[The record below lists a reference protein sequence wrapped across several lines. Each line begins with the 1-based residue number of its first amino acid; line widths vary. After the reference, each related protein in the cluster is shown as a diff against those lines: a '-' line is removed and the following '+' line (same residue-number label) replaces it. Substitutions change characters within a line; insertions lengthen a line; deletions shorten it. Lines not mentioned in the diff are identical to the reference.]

1 MVRVEIVQQA
11 IEVDRELGFATGDCG
26 AVVEFQGIVRG
37 TEAGVP
43 IAAIDYECH
52 IEMAKAQL
60 RRIAEEVAT
69 FYTVAEFVVLH
80 RIGTVAVGET
90 SLYIRSVAP
99 HRREAFAAAMELIE
113 RLKKDVPIWKHP
125 KGSA

>member
-1 MVRVEIVQQA
+1 MVRVEIVQQP
-11 IEVDRELGFATGDCG
+11 IEVGRELGYEAGECG

-37 TEAGVP
+37 TEAGAP

-60 RRIAEEVAT
+60 DRIAEQVASS
-69 FYTVAEFVVLH
+69 YELAEFTVLH
-80 RIGTVAVGET
+80 RTGIVPVGEA
-90 SLYIRSVAP
+90 SLYVRAVAR

-113 RLKKDVPIWKHP
+113 RLKKDVPIWKH
-125 KGSA
+125 SVE